1 MKIALFRQIKYFLV
15 KINENHMYFTPIL
28 ITDLKKG
35 PYFIVENHYW
45 CNDVKMY
52 YIAEIAP
59 IHAPRYTTLMNVYE
73 CNPFQK
79 ISNQIQLETASLC
92 FFKMVPTI
100 LPKLKQ
106 RMLNQILQ
114 KITGDPTFTY
124 DMFEP
129 NNLHYFLQDN
139 KFKNNMFPVKHIK

>member
-1 MKIALFRQIKYFLV
+1 
-15 KINENHMYFTPIL
+15 MYFTPIL

-52 YIAEIAP
+52 YIAEISSP
-59 IHAPRYTTLMNVYE
+59 HSPRYTTLTNVYE
-73 CNPFQK
+73 YMNPIKK
-79 ISNQIQLETASLC
+79 IKNQIQLETASLC

-106 RMLNQILQ
+106 RMLDQILQ
-114 KITGDPTFTY
+114 NITGDTTFTY
-124 DMFEP
+124 PIFEP
-129 NNLHYFLQDN
+129 DELHYFLKDN
-139 KFKNNMFPVKHIK
+139 KLKNNMFPIKHVK